1 MRGTQGRR
9 AGGGAARGGGFDEN
23 ITPGSC
29 NGVRMTEGGTQ
40 QLAARLNNER
50 RVELS
55 GEAQTGRDRKRW
67 S

>member
-1 MRGTQGRR
+1 
-9 AGGGAARGGGFDEN
+9 
-23 ITPGSC
+23 
-29 NGVRMTEGGTQ
+29 MTEGGTQ